1 MPPLGGTIFSKKK
14 HQMALAEELPIYKA
28 TYDLVLVIFNLVKN
42 FKKEYKYTR
51 GESLKKEAIK
61 TVTNIYRANI
71 NKEKKEYLTKARE
84 NIELRLRKI
93 RC

>member
-1 MPPLGGTIFSKKK
+1 
-14 HQMALAEELPIYKA
+14 MALAEELPIYKA